1 MEFEACEFP
10 NSKNYV
16 LEFLE
21 NLNDR
26 RDPTKTTAQKILDKL
41 VHYEKLSL
49 GQLMRGEQ
57 IKIIVGDLYEVR
69 VPVRGDQFRFF
80 GYIDGDIFYTVHAIK
95 KKQQKTPKNAISLSQ
110 ERINIIKNEN

>member
-10 NSKNYV
+10 NSRNYV
-16 LEFLE
+16 LEFLD

-41 VHYEKLSL
+41 VHYENLSL
-49 GQLMRGEQ
+49 GQLMRAEH
-57 IKIIVGDLYEVR
+57 IKVIDGDLYEVR

-80 GYIDGDIFYTVHAIK
+80 GYVNKNIFYMVHAIK
-95 KKQQKTPKNAISLSQ
+95 KKQQKTPKKAIALSQ